1 MLTPQDVRALALS
14 LPETEEKAH
23 FDQPDFR
30 VRNRI
35 FVTLS
40 TDGER
45 SWIKV
50 NRDDM
55 MALSQSDP
63 ETYEARPWGA
73 SSWLGVTLS
82 RVDPE
87 EFRELVLDAWRG
99 VAPKQVSA
107 AFDQETGA

>member
-1 MLTPQDVRALALS
+1 MLPPKDVRALALS
-14 LPETEEKAH
+14 LPGAEEKLH

-40 TDGER
+40 TDGQR

-55 MALSQSDP
+55 LALSQSDP
-63 ETYEARPWGA
+63 QTYESKPWGA

-82 RVDPE
+82 HADPE

-99 VAPKQVSA
+99 VAPKRVRA
-107 AFDQETGA
+107 AFDEKYGP

>member
-1 MLTPQDVRALALS
+1 MTPDAVRALALS
-14 LPETEEKAH
+14 LPGVEEKSH

-40 TDGER
+40 TDGRR
-45 SWIKV
+45 SWVKV

-55 MALSQSDP
+55 LALSQSDP
-63 ETYEARPWGA
+63 ETYEGKPWGA
-73 SSWLGVTLS
+73 STWLGVTLS

-99 VAPKQVSA
+99 VAPKRVGT
-107 AFDQETGA
+107 AFDEKYGR